1 METTIAGYE
10 FAHRDDYEGRD
21 VIPQI
26 KADADSK
33 NIEEISVERAVGYD
47 DRYSVEDLTSLR
59 NQGVELDT
67 YNGMIKDMKEG
78 YMVVDD
84 YNMFETDQLI
94 EEYKPD
100 IFFSGIKDKYAIQHG
115 GVVSR
120 QMHSYDYSGPY
131 AGFRGAVNF
140 GRDVT
145 MSLYT
150 NAWSLVK
157 PPWKTMPMLEGTL
170 GGAG

>member
-1 METTIAGYE
+1 
-10 FAHRDDYEGRD
+10 
-21 VIPQI
+21 
-26 KADADSK
+26 
-33 NIEEISVERAVGYD
+33 
-47 DRYSVEDLTSLR
+47 
-59 NQGVELDT
+59 
-67 YNGMIKDMKEG
+67 MIKDMKKG
-78 YMVVDD
+78 HMVVDD

-150 NAWSLVK
+150 NAWALIS
-157 PPWKTMPMLEGTL
+157 PPWKTAPMLEGSL
-170 GGAG
+170 GGGK